1 MSKREL
7 IDIQTPNKDILTS
20 FVYAWSRQKEMSLIE
35 QRVVLRIIER
45 ASNAINGIK
54 LKDNMRKLDVGLR
67 NVTITMP
74 VQDVMLN
81 TKRRHAD
88 IEKALYNLRSRTFE
102 YRENGRYTVCGFI
115 NNATY
120 TYGSGEIK
128 VEVDNKIWEVLLD
141 FTSGYHRFE
150 LNKALA
156 LPTTYSLQFYMAMSG
171 QNQPRHMTI
180 EQLKDW
186 LAIPQDSYKTDGKD
200 RIDHLEARVLKP
212 VKKVLDK
219 LCPFSFT
226 YEKVR
231 QNPMNKKSPVVGFIL
246 RSQYLPK
253 NRDPELEKKSL
264 LAMVPP
270 GFHDPEAINYMKTRM
285 GITLLELNP
294 HKELLDKASRVL
306 PDFIGVLARIQGHR
320 RKRNGEVMGTGWV
333 IKCIKNEVA
342 KVENEKSEPTLFQSD
357 GTEQPSKPA
366 IQEMTVEQ
374 ADETPSEP
382 IAEAPPRQEDEE
394 ERQKAMKRAME
405 SLSKKLAAHLDMN
418 RK

>member
-1 MSKREL
+1 MSKREM
-7 IDIQTPNKDILTS
+7 IEIRTPNKDILTS

-54 LKDNMRKLDVGLR
+54 LKDNMRKLDLGLK

-81 TKRRHAD
+81 TKRRHSD

-141 FTSGYHRFE
+141 FTSGFHRFE

-171 QNQPRHMTI
+171 QNQPRQMTI

-200 RIDHLEARVLKP
+200 RIDHLEARILKP
-212 VKKVLDK
+212 VKKVLDEI
-219 LCPFSFT
+219 CPYSFT

-231 QNPMNKKSPVVGFIL
+231 QNPNNKKSPIIGFVL
-246 RSQYLPK
+246 RSKYMPK

-264 LAMVPP
+264 TAMLPA
-270 GFHDPEAINYMKTRM
+270 GFHDPEAIVYMKTQM
-285 GITLLELNP
+285 GITLQELNP
-294 HKELLDKASRVL
+294 HKELLDKASRLL
-306 PDFIGVLARIQGHR
+306 PDFIGTLARINGHR
-320 RKRNGEVMGTGWV
+320 RKKNGDVMGTGWV
-333 IKCIKNEVA
+333 IKCIKNEVE
-342 KVENEKSEPTLFQSD
+342 KIEGEKSEPTLFQAD
-357 GTEQPSKPA
+357 DMEQLQEPSA
-366 IQEMTVEQ
+366 SETTV
-374 ADETPSEP
+374 EP
-382 IAEAPPRQEDEE
+382 IAETPPKQEDEE
-394 ERQKAMKRAME
+394 ERLRAMRRCMD
-405 SLSKKLAAHLDMN
+405 SISKKLVSSLDAN

>member
-7 IDIQTPNKDILTS
+7 IEIRTPNKDILTS

-45 ASNAINGIK
+45 ASIAINGIK
-54 LKDNMRKLDVGLR
+54 LKDNMRKLDLGLK

-81 TKRRHAD
+81 TKRRHSD

-141 FTSGYHRFE
+141 FTSGFHRFE

-171 QNQPRHMTI
+171 QNQPRQMTI

-200 RIDHLEARVLKP
+200 RIDHLEARILKP
-212 VKKVLDK
+212 VKKVLDEI
-219 LCPFSFT
+219 CPYSFT

-231 QNPMNKKSPVVGFIL
+231 QNPKNKKSPVVGFIL
-246 RSQYLPK
+246 RSHYLPQ

-264 LAMVPP
+264 LAVVSV
-270 GFHDPEAINYMKTRM
+270 GFHDPDAISYMKTQM
-285 GITLLELNP
+285 GITLQELNP
-294 HKELLDKASRVL
+294 HKELLDQASRVL
-306 PDFIGVLARIQGHR
+306 PDFIGTLARIQGKR
-320 RKRNGEVMGTGWV
+320 RKKNGDVMGTGWV
-333 IKCIKNEVA
+333 IKCIKNEVN
-342 KVENEKSEPTLFQSD
+342 KIESEKTEPTLFQGDDTEPRQKPATSEVA
-357 GTEQPSKPA
+357 TEQ
-366 IQEMTVEQ
+366 I
-374 ADETPSEP
+374 D
-382 IAEAPPRQEDEE
+382 EAPPKQEDEG
-394 ERQKAMKRAME
+394 ERLRAMKRCMD
-405 SLSKKLAAHLDMN
+405 SISKKLASSLNAN

>member
-253 NRDPELEKKSL
+253 NRDPELEIRD
-264 LAMVPP
+264 AD
-270 GFHDPEAINYMKTRM
+270 GFADFLQATVDVVVEFRCQIHIHGVHAHQTER
-285 GITLLELNP
+285 E
-294 HKELLDKASRVL
+294 DKA
-306 PDFIGVLARIQGHR
+306 
-320 RKRNGEVMGTGWV
+320 
-333 IKCIKNEVA
+333 VA
-342 KVENEKSEPTLFQSD
+342 S
-357 GTEQPSKPA
+357 
-366 IQEMTVEQ
+366 
-374 ADETPSEP
+374 
-382 IAEAPPRQEDEE
+382 
-394 ERQKAMKRAME
+394 
-405 SLSKKLAAHLDMN
+405 HLDSAARSCIVMVTLQDVLQLQ
-418 RK
+418 